1 MPVCV
6 YVMCVCVLCLCVCQY
21 VLSLDQDSDVLHVAN
36 VTSSSLTLRWA
47 SPDPKHM
54 AYFKVVVTRLRDNT
68 LVLRRNVTGTELTVG
83 GLESAQTYHV
93 VVTTHT
99 AQGHVAATHKGTIT
113 TSKSMIH
120 TTTIVWSA

>member
-1 MPVCV
+1 ML
-6 YVMCVCVLCLCVCQY
+6 CVCVFYVCVCQY
-21 VLSLDQDSDVLHVAN
+21 VLSLDQDSDELHVAN

-47 SPDPKHM
+47 SPDPKYM

-83 GLESAQTYHV
+83 GLESAQTYHA
-93 VVTTHT
+93 VVTMDT
-99 AQGHVAATHKGTIT
+99 AQGHVAATHKGIIT

-120 TTTIVWSA
+120 TTAIVWSA